1 MLRQIRQ
8 KAKKEKK
15 SRDGSTS
22 DDTDA
27 NKNKVGMI
35 PTGMGWEGF
44 FSVRDPCVKL
54 ALAVFV

>member
-15 SRDGSTS
+15 SRDGSTL

-35 PTGMGWEGF
+35 PTGMGWENF
-44 FSVRDPCVKL
+44 FQ
-54 ALAVFV
+54 FVTGV